1 MNGLGAE
8 IAKNVIL
15 GNAKQVTLHDTKTAK
30 TMDLA
35 AHFYL
40 TPEVAAMSRAASI
53 PIPRP

>member
-15 GNAKQVTLHDTKTAK
+15 GNAKNVTLHDTKPASS
-30 TMDLA
+30 MDLA

-40 TPEVAAMSRAASI
+40 TPEVSD
-53 PIPRP
+53 